1 MSDRRN
7 KAFVPVN
14 CGAVPENLFEREFF
28 GHRKGAFTGAHIDTH
43 GFFDYAHEGTLFL
56 DEVGELTLNM
66 QVKLLRAIESGEYTP
81 VGDNRIKKADF
92 RIIAATN
99 KDLTEMVIK
108 GLIREDFFY
117 RIHIIPVTVPPLRV
131 RKQDIP
137 LLVEHFLHLHG
148 KGKKKHT
155 ITGKI
160 IDTFYNY
167 DWPGNVRQLQNVL
180 HRYLIV
186 GNLHF
191 LNPLLNH
198 SVEQRNAFER
208 ESPESCLTLDG
219 TVENVEKTL
228 IINALNNNSWNRNNT
243 AAELDISRRTLFRK
257 MKNFGLNLSQI
268 GHHVTSKI

>member
-1 MSDRRN
+1 M
-7 KAFVPVN
+7 
-14 CGAVPENLFEREFF
+14 
-28 GHRKGAFTGAHIDTH
+28 
-43 GFFDYAHEGTLFL
+43 
-56 DEVGELTLNM
+56 
-66 QVKLLRAIESGEYTP
+66 
-81 VGDNRIKKADF
+81 GDNRIKKADF

-99 KDLTEMVIK
+99 KDLAEMVIK

-117 RIHIIPVTVPPLRV
+117 RTHIIPFTVPPLRV
-131 RKQDIP
+131 RKEDIP

-148 KGKKKHT
+148 KGKKKYT

-191 LNPLLNH
+191 LNPSLNH

-208 ESPESCLTLDG
+208 EPPESCLTLDG

-257 MKNFGLNLSQI
+257 MKNLGLNVSQI